1 MELAFTGAMAWT
13 AWQVLGKLQRH
24 AAKLEKAIDNG
35 ELLSQ
40 YDEYCSDMAVRRT
53 DRSAPNLAKGAHGS
67 DDCHARMLHG
77 ACSRRQLA

>member
-35 ELLSQ
+35 ELLTQ
-40 YDEYCSDMAVRRT
+40 YEEYCSDMAVRRST
-53 DRSAPNLAKGAHGS
+53 ASVTPLPCTAGGG
-67 DDCHARMLHG
+67 M
-77 ACSRRQLA
+77 ACA